1 MTMTREPSD
10 TPFARR
16 CARRRFVALLLA
28 GLACAVPTATG
39 QSTQGPTRHID
50 TVELAGA
57 KVMGDPFGKRS
68 KEFRADSRDG
78 PVWLVYY
85 FIGEVQG
92 DEQAAEAA
100 FEMFF
105 EGVKMSPTDTF
116 ALFRARYMRPVSAED
131 MAPGAPGTPVPLA
144 AWAGMPSVPEALERA
159 LGAQAA
165 QRYATDPEARS
176 RLRHVVVGNHVT
188 VPPGDDTFASF
199 SVSRVSGLKPLY
211 LRVHI
216 GQGPIPRELEQ
227 WSRETSGPWLV
238 RYRKP
243 VIAVAALVVLGL
255 FVLWRLGRRS

>member
-1 MTMTREPSD
+1 MTMTCESSD
-10 TPFARR
+10 TPYSPRTV
-16 CARRRFVALLLA
+16 RRRFAALLIA
-28 GLACAVPTATG
+28 GLACAVPTATA
-39 QSTQGPTRHID
+39 QSTQGPTRQID
-50 TVELAGA
+50 TVELAGG

-92 DEQAAEAA
+92 DEQAAEVA

-105 EGVKMSPTDTF
+105 DGVKMSPTDTF

-159 LGAQAA
+159 LGADAA
-165 QRYATDPEARS
+165 QRFATDPDARS
-176 RLRHVVVGNHVT
+176 RLRHVVVGNHVP

-199 SVSRVSGLKPLY
+199 SVSRASGMKPLY

-243 VIAVAALVVLGL
+243 VIAVGVVLALAL